1 MKLAA
6 LTLIAALLTGCSTL
20 VPKKV
25 EFFQDKVHVMP
36 VETDYSKQLEKQLV
50 QRLQQETAKTVV
62 AAVAEKS
69 STNIL
74 DPAQAAARLAL
85 AESLVVGPP
94 ETPSTL
100 PYGALAAKLETTA
113 AKLDTKIEEFR
124 KANDE
129 NQGKKIEGTGWF
141 QVSYL
146 GWVGGILALILLLF
160 FVGKLALTVLAAAN
174 PGAALG
180 LNVVNGIGSLATKG
194 FSQLVKG
201 GEEFKDWVK
210 KEVTDGALQQKI
222 LDNFR
227 TAQKAAQDQDVQNAI
242 LALTK

>member
-1 MKLAA
+1 MKLAS
-6 LTLIAALLTGCSTL
+6 LILAAALLTGCSTL

-36 VETDYSKQLEKQLV
+36 VETEYAKQLEKQLV

-62 AAVAEKS
+62 AAVAEKA

-100 PYGALAAKLETTA
+100 PYGALAAKLETAA
-113 AKLDTKIEEFR
+113 AKLDTRIEEFR

-146 GWVGGILALILLLF
+146 GWVGGILALLMLLF
-160 FVGKLALTVLAAAN
+160 FVGKLVLTVLAAAN

-180 LNVVNGIGSLATKG
+180 LNVVNGVGSLATKG

-201 GEEFKDWVK
+201 GEEFKGWVK
-210 KEVTDGALQQKI
+210 KEVTDGALQQRI

>member
-62 AAVAEKS
+62 AAVAEKA

-100 PYGALAAKLETTA
+100 PSGALAAKLETTA

-124 KANDE
+124 KANDG
-129 NQGKKIEGTGWF
+129 NRGKKIEGTGWF

-146 GWVGGILALILLLF
+146 GWVGGILALVLLLF
-160 FVGKLALTVLAAAN
+160 FVGKLVLTVLAAAN

-180 LNVVNGIGSLATKG
+180 LNVVNGMGSLATKG

-201 GEEFKDWVK
+201 GEEFKGWVK